1 MKTTRKLGAL
11 AAAVITLGSLT
22 TGANGAV
29 ITLDEFSP
37 EQNNGT
43 TSSPRYSILGVTFSP
58 TVNHPTWNKT
68 NAETSKNWWLKSM
81 TERIL
86 SGFNKNSDTKA
97 LSFDFLLSDFLA
109 ESESDSAKRA
119 EQ

>member
-1 MKTTRKLGAL
+1 
-11 AAAVITLGSLT
+11 
-22 TGANGAV
+22 
-29 ITLDEFSP
+29 
-37 EQNNGT
+37 
-43 TSSPRYSILGVTFSP
+43 
-58 TVNHPTWNKT
+58 
-68 NAETSKNWWLKSM
+68 M